1 MDSPRTRVDVILC
14 PDCDLLLEAITLE
27 AGTKIVCPRCH
38 ATLRTSV
45 TNTVEKTMALSL
57 TGLVLFIP
65 AMFLPL
71 LSFDVV
77 GLESSG
83 DIISSSLAMIRTGFI
98 FTGIAVLLTSVL
110 IPLAKLLI
118 LFTVSLQVHLQKSNR
133 KTAIAFRLYTHLD
146 EWGMLEVYMIGIL
159 VTIIKMMHMA
169 KINYDA
175 GFYCFVG
182 LLLVTLTSSLFLDE
196 PHFWEKI
203 YIQSREQEEK
213 DNFQALAGEGVKSE
227 QEANWEIT

>member
-1 MDSPRTRVDVILC
+1 MDSPRIRDDVILC
-14 PDCDLLLEAITLE
+14 PDCDLLLEATTLE

-38 ATLRTSV
+38 ATLRTPV

-57 TGLVLFIP
+57 TGLVLFVP

-118 LFTVSLQVHLQKSNR
+118 LFTVSLQVQLQKSNR
-133 KTAIAFRLYTHLD
+133 KTAIAFRLYRHLD

-175 GFYCFVG
+175 GFFCFVG
-182 LLLVTLTSSLFLDE
+182 LLLVTLSSSVFLDE
-196 PHFWEKI
+196 HYFWEKI
-203 YIQSREQEEK
+203 YTQSFKLSEK
-213 DNFQALAGEGVKSE
+213 ETFQALAVGEGAKGA
-227 QEANWEIT
+227 QKG